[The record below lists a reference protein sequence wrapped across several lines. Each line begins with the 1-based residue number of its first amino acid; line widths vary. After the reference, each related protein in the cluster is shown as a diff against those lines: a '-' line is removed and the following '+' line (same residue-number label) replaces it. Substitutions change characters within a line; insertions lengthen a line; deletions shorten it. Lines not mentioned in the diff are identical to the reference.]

1 MKSRSLSS
9 FIIHT
14 AAFIIMIIEATAP
27 TRVDL
32 AGGTIDIW
40 PLYLFHP
47 GAITVNFAVNLS
59 ARCRIE
65 PRRDERVILE
75 SRDRAVAFETRL
87 SEIESLAREERLEL
101 ISKLVHFFKP
111 ETGFHLVAESSAPAG
126 AGLGG
131 SSALA
136 IACIGALNRLVGE
149 RYPPSKFIIIA
160 ANIETTVIRVPAG
173 FQDYYGAFYGGAN
186 SIYFN
191 PDAIRREAV
200 EVDPAELERRI
211 VICYTGEPRLSGT
224 NNWEIFKN
232 HIDGDPELFRL
243 FEGIRDSAA
252 AMRAALASN
261 DWARVAE
268 IMREAYPKRK
278 RLAPNVTTPQME
290 SLVETALARGALAAK
305 VCGAGGGG
313 CIAFL
318 CEEGARASVETA
330 LAAQRGAEVLR
341 WNFARDGLVV
351 REI

>member
-1 MKSRSLSS
+1 
-9 FIIHT
+9 
-14 AAFIIMIIEATAP
+14 MIIEATAP

-47 GAITVNFAVNLS
+47 GATTVNFAVSLR

-65 PRRDERVILE
+65 PRRDERIILE
-75 SRDRAVAFETRL
+75 SRDRNVAFETRL

-111 ETGFHLVAESSAPAG
+111 ETGFHLVAESTAPAG

-136 IACIGALNRLVGE
+136 IACIGALNRLVGD
-149 RYPPSKFIIIA
+149 RYPESKYIVVA
-160 ANIETTVIRVPAG
+160 ANVETTVIRVPAG

-186 SIYFN
+186 AIRY
-191 PDAIRREAV
+191 DAAGIRREPIQ
-200 EVDPAELERRI
+200 VDPEELERRV

-224 NNWEIFKN
+224 NNWEMFKT
-232 HIDGDPELFRL
+232 HIEGDPVIFDL
-243 FEGIRDSAA
+243 FENIRDSARDMWQALA
-252 AMRAALASN
+252 AGDWRRVGEVMRAA
-261 DWARVAE
+261 
-268 IMREAYPKRK
+268 YPNRK
-278 RLAPNVTTPQME
+278 RLAPNITTPHME
-290 SLVETALARGALAAK
+290 RLVERALANGALGAK

-318 CEEGARASVETA
+318 CEEGTREAVERALSAEE
-330 LAAQRGAEVLR
+330 GAEVLR
-341 WNFARDGLVV
+341 WSFARDGLVV